1 MAKSKYVPIEKIW
14 SDRKR
19 HLGLPLSFTKYS
31 LSEDRLFLEQ
41 GLLNLKSEE
50 ILLYRVRDIDLKM
63 NLGQRILGVGT
74 ICIYS
79 SDTSA
84 PHMDLVNIKDPR
96 AVKEII
102 HQAVEEAKTKR
113 RMRTM
118 EVMGDD
124 PFDDP
129 HGESDFDPDDM
140 DDVEN

>member
-14 SDRKR
+14 EDRKR
-19 HLGLPLSFTKYS
+19 HMGMPLSFTKYS
-31 LSEDRLFLEQ
+31 ISEDRLFLEK

-63 NLGQRILGVGT
+63 TLGQRICGVGT

-84 PHMDLVNIKDPR
+84 PHMDLENVKDPR

-102 HQAVEEAKTKR
+102 HKAVEEAKMKR
-113 RMRTM
+113 RLRPM

-129 HGESDFDPDDM
+129 SGESDIDPDELD
-140 DDVEN
+140 